1 MEAVKE
7 LRKLKPNDQYLPSF
21 VIADGEGKARGGRA
35 ARACD
40 SERASDTATRPAQPV
55 GTIEDGD
62 AVVLFNF
69 RSDRMVELSK
79 AFEYTEEGKFTG
91 FDRERVP
98 KARRSVLC
106 LVLARALAHACC
118 C

>member
-1 MEAVKE
+1 M
-7 LRKLKPNDQYLPSF
+7 
-21 VIADGEGKARGGRA
+21 
-35 ARACD
+35 
-40 SERASDTATRPAQPV
+40 

-98 KARRSVLC
+98 KARCSVLC
-106 LVLARALAHACC
+106 SCAR
-118 C
+118 